1 MATASHILHDDVSR
15 VLIDEQ
21 KLQARIAELA
31 KSITEDYREI
41 DDLLLICVLKGAF
54 VFLADLSRA
63 LERPHQLDFMGI
75 SSYGAGTE
83 SSGAVRI
90 VLDLKE
96 DISHRHAL
104 IVEDIIDSGRTLAY
118 LRRNL
123 LARSPASLR
132 IVSLLDK
139 PERREVDVP
148 VDYTGFH
155 IPNEFVVGYGLD
167 FAEIYRNLPYIAILK
182 PEIFVH
188 LFEEKRPE

>member
-1 MATASHILHDDVSR
+1 MSQQTNNLDDDIAK
-15 VLIDEQ
+15 VLIDERE
-21 KLQARIAELA
+21 LQNRILELA
-31 KSITEDYREI
+31 AKIEQDYRDD

-54 VFLADLSRA
+54 IFLADLSRA
-63 LERPHQLDFMGI
+63 IKRPHQLDFMGV

-83 SSGAVRI
+83 SSGAVQI
-90 VLDLKE
+90 LLDLKQ
-96 DISHRHAL
+96 DIRGKHLL
-104 IVEDIIDSGRTLAY
+104 IVEDIVDSGRTLDY
-118 LRRNL
+118 MRRNL

-132 IVSLLDK
+132 IVTLLDK

-182 PEIFVH
+182 PEVFAH
-188 LFEEKRPE
+188 LGL